1 LRAWETLAYC
11 LQSTA
16 KRPIVGTSEW
26 TRGDDVGTE
35 TYARPTS
42 TGTAT
47 PSVPTARSANGA
59 ANGTV
64 PGAAPRPTGTPRWI
78 AQAAGRRPRVE
89 PPEPRLRQLIGVCGW
104 AAVLGGIGLVIG
116 IRGLFGVLAGDPPSW
131 YEPAAIVA
139 GGLGIALTIGA
150 FLTVHRTKA
159 PWIMLLASSVSLA
172 TTMVMTS
179 VAF

>member
-1 LRAWETLAYC
+1 LRDRENLAYC

-26 TRGDDVGTE
+26 TRGDDVGAE

-42 TGTAT
+42 SGTAT
-47 PSVPTARSANGA
+47 PPSVPTARA
-59 ANGTV
+59 ANGV
-64 PGAAPRPTGTPRWI
+64 APSLAPRTGTTPRWI
-78 AQAAGRRPRVE
+78 AQAAGRRARVE

-116 IRGLFGVLAGDPPSW
+116 IRGLVGVLAGDPPTW

-150 FLTVHRTKA
+150 FLTVHRNRA
-159 PWIMLLASSVSLA
+159 PWIMLFASSMSLA
-172 TTMVMTS
+172 TTMVMTY